1 MGKIHPNPLKFCI
14 SQKNTYIC
22 SRNKKNDRGDRKS
35 PLCLHMITVQSITQ
49 LVEEKLIGTDRFI
62 ISVKVSPN
70 KRIEVLLDGLSNI
83 AISDCIDMSRHI
95 EGSLDR
101 EQEDFELMVSSAG
114 IDEAFVV
121 EKQYQKNIGR
131 EVDVVKKDGNKVN
144 GKLISHKEA
153 EAIVVESSK
162 TVKDE
167 KKKKQIITEQIT
179 IPLQEIKET
188 KLVLSFK

>member
-1 MGKIHPNPLKFCI
+1 MIP
-14 SQKNTYIC
+14 SQWINWFQEWNL
-22 SRNKKNDRGDRKS
+22 RFRGW
-35 PLCLHMITVQSITQ
+35 
-49 LVEEKLIGTDRFI
+49 
-62 ISVKVSPN
+62 
-70 KRIEVLLDGLSNI
+70 
-83 AISDCIDMSRHI
+83 
-95 EGSLDR
+95 
-101 EQEDFELMVSSAG
+101 G

-131 EVDVVKKDGNKVN
+131 EVDVVKKDGNKIN

>member
-1 MGKIHPNPLKFCI
+1 
-14 SQKNTYIC
+14 
-22 SRNKKNDRGDRKS
+22 
-35 PLCLHMITVQSITQ
+35 MITVQSITQ
-49 LVEEKLIGTDRFI
+49 LVEEKLIGTDRFV

-95 EGSLDR
+95 ESSLDR

-131 EVDVVKKDGNKVN
+131 EVDVVKKDGNKIN
-144 GKLISHKEA
+144 GILISYKEA
-153 EAIVVESSK
+153 EAILVESSK

>member
-1 MGKIHPNPLKFCI
+1 MTEG
-14 SQKNTYIC
+14 TE
-22 SRNKKNDRGDRKS
+22 S
-35 PLCLHMITVQSITQ
+35 PLFVYTMITVQSITQ

-131 EVDVVKKDGNKVN
+131 EVDVVKKDGIKIN
-144 GKLISHKEA
+144 GNLISYKEA
-153 EAIVVESSK
+153 DAIVVESSK